1 LKIRHPVAIHHL
13 VAAEDSIYSSAL
25 SPYLLKS
32 KNKDRDDK
40 IENNNNDTSLEDLK
54 DSISQL
60 ERTTSQSSDNM
71 NEMYTLLTKGGSVAG
86 KFGEINLKVILESA
100 GFKKGINYDEQ
111 KGIGGSIPDI
121 IVNLPDEKKVIID
134 SKVSLSDYNEYLKS
148 NDQLNKDNFYK
159 KHQNSVKNHL
169 KSLSSSN
176 YRELFNDESLDL
188 IIMFMPIEGAY
199 ILACDE
205 DMIKKAANEK
215 IAIVGPTTLI
225 AILQIISRIWSS
237 KRQSEATNLIIK
249 AATDIY
255 DKTRLVGDAFEDLE
269 KSLEQ
274 ANKSIDS
281 GKKRTK
287 NLVNKVEKMRTIGGL
302 EPTKDI
308 SDKLRIIDK
317 E

>member
-1 LKIRHPVAIHHL
+1 MTISL
-13 VAAEDSIYSSAL
+13 E
-25 SPYLLKS
+25 YLLIVILILVNVYLVIQS

-86 KFGEINLKVILESA
+86 KFGEMNLKVILESA
-100 GFKKGINYDEQ
+100 GFKKGVNYDEQ

-121 IVNLPDEKKVIID
+121 IVNLPDEKKVIVD

>member
-1 LKIRHPVAIHHL
+1 MTISL
-13 VAAEDSIYSSAL
+13 E
-25 SPYLLKS
+25 YLLIVILILVNVYLVIQS
-32 KNKDRDDK
+32 KNKYKDEK

-86 KFGEINLKVILESA
+86 KFGEMNLKVILESA

-269 KSLEQ
+269 RSLEQ

>member
-1 LKIRHPVAIHHL
+1 MTINL
-13 VAAEDSIYSSAL
+13 E
-25 SPYLLKS
+25 YLLIVILILVNVYLVIQS

-86 KFGEINLKVILESA
+86 KFGEMNLKVILESA

-255 DKTRLVGDAFEDLE
+255 DKTRLVGDAFEDFE
-269 KSLEQ
+269 RSLEQ

>member
-1 LKIRHPVAIHHL
+1 MTINL
-13 VAAEDSIYSSAL
+13 E
-25 SPYLLKS
+25 YLLIVILILVNVYLVIQS

-86 KFGEINLKVILESA
+86 KFGEMNLKVILESA

-269 KSLEQ
+269 RSLDQ

>member
-1 LKIRHPVAIHHL
+1 MSISLEYLALIIL
-13 VAAEDSIYSSAL
+13 VSINL
-25 SPYLLKS
+25 YLLFKLI
-32 KNKDRDDK
+32 KNAR
-40 IENNNNDTSLEDLK
+40 ENNNLSKNYDNSLENLK
-54 DSISQL
+54 DSIKQL
-60 ERTTSQSSDNM
+60 EQTTSKSSDNM

-100 GFKKGINYDEQ
+100 GFKKGVNYDEQ

-121 IVNLPDEKKVIID
+121 IVKLPDGKKVIID
-134 SKVSLSDYNEYLKS
+134 SKVSLSDYSEYLNA
-148 NDQLNKDNFYK
+148 NDQINKDNFYK
-159 KHQNSVKNHL
+159 KHLNSVKNHL
-169 KSLSSSN
+169 KSLTSAN
-176 YRELFNDESLDL
+176 YRDLFQDESLDL
-188 IIMFMPIEGAY
+188 IVMFMPIEGAY

-205 DMIKKAANEK
+205 DMIKRAANEK

-225 AILQIISRIWSS
+225 AILQIISRVWSS
-237 KRQSEATNLIIK
+237 KKQSEATNLIIK

-281 GKKRTK
+281 GKKRTQ

-302 EPTKDI
+302 EPTKNI

-317 E
+317 D

>member
-1 LKIRHPVAIHHL
+1 MTINLEYLALIVLI
-13 VAAEDSIYSSAL
+13 SINL
-25 SPYLLKS
+25 YLLFKLT
-32 KNKDRDDK
+32 KNTK
-40 IENNNNDTSLEDLK
+40 ENNNLNNNYDKSLENLK
-54 DSISQL
+54 DSILQL
-60 ERTTSQSSDNM
+60 EQTTCKSSDNM

-100 GFKKGINYDEQ
+100 GFKKGVNYDEQ

-121 IVNLPDEKKVIID
+121 IVKLPDGKKVVID
-134 SKVSLSDYNEYLKS
+134 SKVSLSDYSEYLKA
-148 NDQLNKDNFYK
+148 NDQLNKDNFFK

-176 YRELFNDESLDL
+176 YRSLFNDESLDL
-188 IIMFMPIEGAY
+188 IVMFMPIEGAY

-225 AILQIISRIWSS
+225 AILQIISRVWSS
-237 KRQSEATNLIIK
+237 KKQSEATNLIIS
-249 AATDIY
+249 AATEIY

-269 KSLEQ
+269 KSLEL

-281 GKKRTK
+281 GKKRTQ

-302 EPTKDI
+302 EPTKNI
-308 SDKLRIIDK
+308 SDKLRVIDK
-317 E
+317 D

>member
-1 LKIRHPVAIHHL
+1 MSISLEYLALIIL
-13 VAAEDSIYSSAL
+13 VSINL
-25 SPYLLKS
+25 YLLFKLI
-32 KNKDRDDK
+32 KNMR
-40 IENNNNDTSLEDLK
+40 ENNNLSDNYDNSLENLK
-54 DSISQL
+54 DSIKQL
-60 ERTTSQSSDNM
+60 EQTTSKSSDNM

-100 GFKKGINYDEQ
+100 GFKKGVNYDEQ

-121 IVNLPDEKKVIID
+121 IVKLPDGKKVVID
-134 SKVSLSDYNEYLKS
+134 SKVSLSDYNEYLNA
-148 NDQLNKDNFYK
+148 NDQINKDNFYK
-159 KHQNSVKNHL
+159 KNQNSVKNHL
-169 KSLSSSN
+169 KSLTSSN
-176 YRELFNDESLDL
+176 YRNLFNDESLDL
-188 IIMFMPIEGAY
+188 IVMFMPIEGAY

-237 KRQSEATNLIIK
+237 KRQSEATNLIIS
-249 AATDIY
+249 AATEIY
-255 DKTRLVGDAFEDLE
+255 DKTRLVGDAFEDFE

-274 ANKSIDS
+274 ANKSIAS
-281 GKKRTK
+281 GKTRTK
-287 NLVNKVEKMRTIGGL
+287 NLVSKVEKMRTIGGL

-308 SDKLRIIDK
+308 SDKLRVIDK

>member
-1 LKIRHPVAIHHL
+1 MTINL
-13 VAAEDSIYSSAL
+13 E
-25 SPYLLKS
+25 YLLIVILILVNLYLVIQS

-255 DKTRLVGDAFEDLE
+255 DKTRLVGDAFEDFE
-269 KSLEQ
+269 RSLEQ

>member
-1 LKIRHPVAIHHL
+1 MTINL
-13 VAAEDSIYSSAL
+13 E
-25 SPYLLKS
+25 YLLIVILILVNVYLVIQS
-32 KNKDRDDK
+32 KNKDRDYK
-40 IENNNNDTSLEDLK
+40 IENNNKDTSLEDLK
-54 DSISQL
+54 DSIRQL

-71 NEMYTLLTKGGSVAG
+71 SEMYTLLTKGGSVAG
-86 KFGEINLKVILESA
+86 KFGEMNLKVILESA
-100 GFKKGINYDEQ
+100 GFKKGVSYDEQ

-269 KSLEQ
+269 RSLEQ

>member
-1 LKIRHPVAIHHL
+1 MTINL
-13 VAAEDSIYSSAL
+13 E
-25 SPYLLKS
+25 YLLIVILILVNVYLVIQS
-32 KNKDRDDK
+32 KNKDRDNK

-86 KFGEINLKVILESA
+86 KFGEMNLKVILESA

-269 KSLEQ
+269 RSLEQ

>member
-1 LKIRHPVAIHHL
+1 MTISLEYLALIIL
-13 VAAEDSIYSSAL
+13 VSINL
-25 SPYLLKS
+25 YLLFKLI
-32 KNKDRDDK
+32 KNTE
-40 IENNNNDTSLEDLK
+40 ENNNLSNNYDNSLENLK
-54 DSISQL
+54 DSIKQL
-60 ERTTSQSSDNM
+60 EQTTSKSSDNM

-100 GFKKGINYDEQ
+100 GFKKGVNYDEQ

-121 IVNLPDEKKVIID
+121 IVKLPDGKKVIVD
-134 SKVSLSDYNEYLKS
+134 SKVSLSDYKEYLNA
-148 NDQLNKDNFYK
+148 NDQINKDNFYK

-169 KSLSSSN
+169 KSLTSSN
-176 YRELFNDESLDL
+176 YRNLFNDESLDL
-188 IIMFMPIEGAY
+188 IVMFMPIEGAY

-205 DMIKKAANEK
+205 DMIKKAAIEK

-281 GKKRTK
+281 GKKRTQ

-308 SDKLRIIDK
+308 SDKLRVIDK

>member
-1 LKIRHPVAIHHL
+1 MSISLEYLALIIL
-13 VAAEDSIYSSAL
+13 VSINL
-25 SPYLLKS
+25 YLLFKLI
-32 KNKDRDDK
+32 KNMR
-40 IENNNNDTSLEDLK
+40 ENNNLSNNYDNSLENLK
-54 DSISQL
+54 YSIKQL
-60 ERTTSQSSDNM
+60 EQTTSKSSDNM

-100 GFKKGINYDEQ
+100 GFKKGVNYDEQ

-121 IVNLPDEKKVIID
+121 IVKLPDGKKVVID
-134 SKVSLSDYNEYLKS
+134 SKVSLSDYNEYLNA
-148 NDQLNKDNFYK
+148 NDQINKNNFYK

-169 KSLSSSN
+169 KSLTSSN
-176 YRELFNDESLDL
+176 YRNLFNDESLDL
-188 IIMFMPIEGAY
+188 IVMFMPIEGAY

-237 KRQSEATNLIIK
+237 KRQSEATNLIIS
-249 AATDIY
+249 AATEIY
-255 DKTRLVGDAFEDLE
+255 DKTRLVGDAFEDFE

-274 ANKSIDS
+274 ANKSIAS
-281 GKKRTK
+281 GKTRTK
-287 NLVNKVEKMRTIGGL
+287 NLVSKVEKMRTIGGL

-308 SDKLRIIDK
+308 SDKLRVIDK

>member
-1 LKIRHPVAIHHL
+1 MTISLEYLALIIL
-13 VAAEDSIYSSAL
+13 VSINL
-25 SPYLLKS
+25 YLLFMLI
-32 KNKDRDDK
+32 KNTK
-40 IENNNNDTSLEDLK
+40 ENNNLSNNYDNSLENLK
-54 DSISQL
+54 DSIKQL
-60 ERTTSQSSDNM
+60 EQTTSKSSDNM

-100 GFKKGINYDEQ
+100 GFKKGVNYDEQ
-111 KGIGGSIPDI
+111 KGISGSIPDI
-121 IVNLPDEKKVIID
+121 IVKLPDGKKVIID
-134 SKVSLSDYNEYLKS
+134 SKVSLSDYNEYLNA
-148 NDQLNKDNFYK
+148 NDQINKNNFYK

-169 KSLSSSN
+169 KSLTSSN
-176 YRELFNDESLDL
+176 YRNLFNDESLDL
-188 IIMFMPIEGAY
+188 IVMFMPIEGAY

-281 GKKRTK
+281 GKKRTQ

-317 E
+317 D

>member
-1 LKIRHPVAIHHL
+1 M
-13 VAAEDSIYSSAL
+13 SISLEFLAL
-25 SPYLLKS
+25 IILASVNLYLLFKLIR
-32 KNKDRDDK
+32 NTR
-40 IENNNNDTSLEDLK
+40 ENNSLSNNYDNSLENLK
-54 DSISQL
+54 DSIKQL
-60 ERTTSQSSDNM
+60 ERTTSKSSDNM

-100 GFKKGINYDEQ
+100 GFKKGVNYDEQ
-111 KGIGGSIPDI
+111 KGIDGSIPDI
-121 IVNLPDEKKVIID
+121 IVKLPDGKKVVID
-134 SKVSLSDYNEYLKS
+134 SKVSLSDYSEYLKA
-148 NDQLNKDNFYK
+148 NDQINKDNFFK

-169 KSLSSSN
+169 KSLTSSN
-176 YRELFNDESLDL
+176 YRNLFNDESLDL
-188 IIMFMPIEGAY
+188 VVMFMPIEGAY

-237 KRQSEATNLIIK
+237 KKQSEATNLIIS
-249 AATDIY
+249 AATEIY
-255 DKTRLVGDAFEDLE
+255 DKTRLVGDAFEDFE

-274 ANKSIDS
+274 ANKSVAS
-281 GKKRTK
+281 GKTRTK
-287 NLVNKVEKMRTIGGL
+287 NLVSKVEKMRTIGGL

-308 SDKLRIIDK
+308 SDKLRVIDK

>member
-1 LKIRHPVAIHHL
+1 MSISLEYLALIIL
-13 VAAEDSIYSSAL
+13 VSINL
-25 SPYLLKS
+25 YLLFKLI
-32 KNKDRDDK
+32 KNAR
-40 IENNNNDTSLEDLK
+40 ENNNLSKNYDNSLENLK
-54 DSISQL
+54 DSIKQL
-60 ERTTSQSSDNM
+60 EQTTSKSSDNM

-100 GFKKGINYDEQ
+100 GFKKGVNYDEQ

-121 IVNLPDEKKVIID
+121 IVKLPDGKKVIID
-134 SKVSLSDYNEYLKS
+134 SKVSLSDYSEYLNA
-148 NDQLNKDNFYK
+148 NDQINKDNFYK
-159 KHQNSVKNHL
+159 KHLNSVKNHL
-169 KSLSSSN
+169 KSLKSAN
-176 YRELFNDESLDL
+176 YRGLFQDESLDL
-188 IIMFMPIEGAY
+188 IVMFMPIEGAY

-205 DMIKKAANEK
+205 DMIKRAANEK

-225 AILQIISRIWSS
+225 AILQIISRVWSS
-237 KRQSEATNLIIK
+237 KKQSEATNLIIK

-281 GKKRTK
+281 GKKRTQ

-302 EPTKDI
+302 EPTKNI

-317 E
+317 D

>member
-1 LKIRHPVAIHHL
+1 M
-13 VAAEDSIYSSAL
+13 SISLEYLAL
-25 SPYLLKS
+25 IVLISINLYLLFKLT
-32 KNKDRDDK
+32 KINK
-40 IENNNNDTSLEDLK
+40 ENNNLSDNYDNSLEDLK
-54 DSISQL
+54 DSIKQL
-60 ERTTSQSSDNM
+60 EQTTSKSSESM

-100 GFKKGINYDEQ
+100 GFKKGVNYDEQ

-121 IVNLPDEKKVIID
+121 IVKLPDDKKVVID
-134 SKVSLSDYNEYLKS
+134 SKVSLSGYNEYLKA
-148 NDQLNKDNFYK
+148 NDQINRDNFYK

-169 KSLSSSN
+169 KSLTSSN
-176 YRELFNDESLDL
+176 YRNLFNDESLDL
-188 IIMFMPIEGAY
+188 IVMFMPIEGAY

-237 KRQSEATNLIIK
+237 KRQSEATNLIIS
-249 AATDIY
+249 AATEIY
-255 DKTRLVGDAFEDLE
+255 DKTRLVGDAFEDFE
-269 KSLEQ
+269 KSLDQ
-274 ANKSIDS
+274 ANKSIAS
-281 GKKRTK
+281 GKTRTK
-287 NLVNKVEKMRTIGGL
+287 NLVSKVEKMRTIGGL

-308 SDKLRIIDK
+308 SDKLRVIDN

>member
-1 LKIRHPVAIHHL
+1 MTISL
-13 VAAEDSIYSSAL
+13 E
-25 SPYLLKS
+25 YLLIVILILVNVYLVIQS

-40 IENNNNDTSLEDLK
+40 IENTNNDTSLEDLK

-86 KFGEINLKVILESA
+86 KFGEMNLKVILESA

>member
-1 LKIRHPVAIHHL
+1 MTINL
-13 VAAEDSIYSSAL
+13 E
-25 SPYLLKS
+25 YLLIVILILINVYLVIQS
-32 KNKDRDDK
+32 KNKDRDNK
-40 IENNNNDTSLEDLK
+40 VENNNNDTSLEDLK

-86 KFGEINLKVILESA
+86 KFGEMNLKVILESA

-269 KSLEQ
+269 RSLEQ

>member
-1 LKIRHPVAIHHL
+1 MSISLEYLALIIL
-13 VAAEDSIYSSAL
+13 VSINL
-25 SPYLLKS
+25 YLLFKLINNT
-32 KNKDRDDK
+32 K
-40 IENNNNDTSLEDLK
+40 ENNNLSNNYDNALENLK
-54 DSISQL
+54 DSIKQL
-60 ERTTSQSSDNM
+60 EQTTSKSSDNM

-100 GFKKGINYDEQ
+100 GFKKGVNYDEQ

-121 IVNLPDEKKVIID
+121 IVKLPDGKKVVID
-134 SKVSLSDYNEYLKS
+134 SKVSLSDYNEYLNA
-148 NDQLNKDNFYK
+148 NDQINKDNFYK
-159 KHQNSVKNHL
+159 RHQNSVKNHL
-169 KSLSSSN
+169 KSLTSSN
-176 YRELFNDESLDL
+176 YRNLFNDESLDL
-188 IIMFMPIEGAY
+188 IVMFMPIEGAY

-237 KRQSEATNLIIK
+237 KRQSEATNLIIS
-249 AATDIY
+249 AATEIY
-255 DKTRLVGDAFEDLE
+255 DKTRLVGDAFEDFE

-274 ANKSIDS
+274 ANKSIAS
-281 GKKRTK
+281 GKTRTK
-287 NLVNKVEKMRTIGGL
+287 NLVSKVEKMRTIGGL

-308 SDKLRIIDK
+308 SDKLRVIDK

>member
-1 LKIRHPVAIHHL
+1 M
-13 VAAEDSIYSSAL
+13 SISIEYLAL
-25 SPYLLKS
+25 IVLIPINLYLLFKLT
-32 KNKDRDDK
+32 KINK
-40 IENNNNDTSLEDLK
+40 ENNNLSDNYDNSLEDLK
-54 DSISQL
+54 DSIKQL
-60 ERTTSQSSDNM
+60 EQTTSKSSESM

-100 GFKKGINYDEQ
+100 GFKKGVNYDEQ

-121 IVNLPDEKKVIID
+121 IVKLPDGKKVVID
-134 SKVSLSDYNEYLKS
+134 SKVSLSDYNEYLKA
-148 NDQLNKDNFYK
+148 NNQINKDNFYK

-169 KSLSSSN
+169 KSLTSSN
-176 YRELFNDESLDL
+176 YRDLFNDESLDL
-188 IIMFMPIEGAY
+188 IVMFMPIEGAY

-237 KRQSEATNLIIK
+237 KRQSEATNLIIS
-249 AATDIY
+249 AATEIY
-255 DKTRLVGDAFEDLE
+255 DKTRLVGDAFEDFE
-269 KSLEQ
+269 KALEQ
-274 ANKSIDS
+274 ANKSVAS
-281 GKKRTK
+281 GKTRTK
-287 NLVNKVEKMRTIGGL
+287 NLVSKVEKMRTIGGL

-308 SDKLRIIDK
+308 SDKLRVIDK

>member
-1 LKIRHPVAIHHL
+1 MTINL
-13 VAAEDSIYSSAL
+13 E
-25 SPYLLKS
+25 YLLIVILILVNVYLVIQS
-32 KNKDRDDK
+32 KNKDKDDK
-40 IENNNNDTSLEDLK
+40 IENSNNDTSLEDLK

-86 KFGEINLKVILESA
+86 KFGEMNLKVILESA

-269 KSLEQ
+269 RSLEQ

>member
-1 LKIRHPVAIHHL
+1 MTISL
-13 VAAEDSIYSSAL
+13 E
-25 SPYLLKS
+25 YLLIVILILVNVYLVIQS

-86 KFGEINLKVILESA
+86 KFGEMNLKVILESA
-100 GFKKGINYDEQ
+100 GFKKGVNYDEQ

-269 KSLEQ
+269 RSLEQ

>member
-1 LKIRHPVAIHHL
+1 MAINL
-13 VAAEDSIYSSAL
+13 E
-25 SPYLLKS
+25 YLLIAILILVNLYLIIQS

-86 KFGEINLKVILESA
+86 KFGEMNLKVILESA

-134 SKVSLSDYNEYLKS
+134 SKVSLSDYNEYIKS

-269 KSLEQ
+269 RSLEQ

>member
-1 LKIRHPVAIHHL
+1 MTINL
-13 VAAEDSIYSSAL
+13 E
-25 SPYLLKS
+25 YLLIVILILVNVYLVIQS
-32 KNKDRDDK
+32 KNKDRDNK
-40 IENNNNDTSLEDLK
+40 GENNNNDTSLEDLK

-86 KFGEINLKVILESA
+86 KFGEMNLKVILESA

-111 KGIGGSIPDI
+111 KGIGRSIPDI

-269 KSLEQ
+269 RSLEQ

>member
-1 LKIRHPVAIHHL
+1 MTINL
-13 VAAEDSIYSSAL
+13 E
-25 SPYLLKS
+25 YLLIVILILVNVYLVIQS
-32 KNKDRDDK
+32 KNKDRDNK

-86 KFGEINLKVILESA
+86 KFGEMNLKVILESA
-100 GFKKGINYDEQ
+100 GFKKGVNYDEQ

-159 KHQNSVKNHL
+159 KHQNSVKKHL

-269 KSLEQ
+269 RSLEQ

>member
-1 LKIRHPVAIHHL
+1 M
-13 VAAEDSIYSSAL
+13 SINL
-25 SPYLLKS
+25 EYLLIVILILVNLYLIIQS
-32 KNKDRDDK
+32 KNKDRDEK

-121 IVNLPDEKKVIID
+121 IVNLPDKKKVIID
-134 SKVSLSDYNEYLKS
+134 SKVSLSDYNDYLKS

-274 ANKSIDS
+274 ANRSIDS

>member
-1 LKIRHPVAIHHL
+1 MTINL
-13 VAAEDSIYSSAL
+13 E
-25 SPYLLKS
+25 YLLIVILILVNVYLVIQS
-32 KNKDRDDK
+32 KNKDRDNK
-40 IENNNNDTSLEDLK
+40 VENNNNDTSLEDLK

-86 KFGEINLKVILESA
+86 KFGEMNLKVILESA

-255 DKTRLVGDAFEDLE
+255 DKTRLVADAFEDFE
-269 KSLEQ
+269 RSLEQ

>member
-1 LKIRHPVAIHHL
+1 MAINL
-13 VAAEDSIYSSAL
+13 E
-25 SPYLLKS
+25 YLLIVILILVNVYLVIQS

-86 KFGEINLKVILESA
+86 KFGEMNLKVILESA

-159 KHQNSVKNHL
+159 RHQNSVKNHL

-255 DKTRLVGDAFEDLE
+255 DKTRLVGDAFEDFE
-269 KSLEQ
+269 RSLEQ

>member
-1 LKIRHPVAIHHL
+1 MTISLEYLALIIL
-13 VAAEDSIYSSAL
+13 ISINL
-25 SPYLLKS
+25 YLLFKLI
-32 KNKDRDDK
+32 KNTKD
-40 IENNNNDTSLEDLK
+40 NNNLSNKYDNSLENLK
-54 DSISQL
+54 DSIKQL
-60 ERTTSQSSDNM
+60 EQTTSKSSDNM

-121 IVNLPDEKKVIID
+121 IVKLPDNKKVVID
-134 SKVSLSDYNEYLKS
+134 SKVSLSDYNEYLNA
-148 NDQLNKDNFYK
+148 NDQINKDNFYK
-159 KHQNSVKNHL
+159 RHQNSVKNHL
-169 KSLSSSN
+169 KSLTSSN
-176 YRELFNDESLDL
+176 YRNLFNDESLDL
-188 IIMFMPIEGAY
+188 IVMFMPIEGAY

-237 KRQSEATNLIIK
+237 KRQSEATNLIIS
-249 AATDIY
+249 AATEIY
-255 DKTRLVGDAFEDLE
+255 DKTRLVGDAFEDFE

-274 ANKSIDS
+274 ANKSIAS
-281 GKKRTK
+281 GKTRTK
-287 NLVNKVEKMRTIGGL
+287 NLVSKVEKMRTIGDL

-308 SDKLRIIDK
+308 SDKLRVIDK